1 MPSPARIAKVQ
12 QLTALEKLFT
22 IELPW
27 GQSLGHEPGQFVEVS
42 ILGIGEAPI
51 SISSSPSRSNG
62 TFELCVRR
70 VGDVTSAMHKLDVG
84 ATIGVRGPF
93 GHGFPIDKMR
103 GKDILFAPGGLGLAP
118 VRSLINQV
126 LDERGSFG
134 RVIIRAIIVD
144 AAEMG
149 QPPGTIVR
157 FRPDEVTLTGSAGPL
172 SLHRTAVA
180 DALALAEA
188 LGEPM
193 PEMVFYGMQPGRIGW
208 GETLSP
214 EVAAAVPQL
223 VQAILREVSQARGEE
238 TDMPKT
244 ENRSQVKGLILIVD
258 DDPDMVEALRMPL
271 EAHGYS
277 VAHAASGRVA
287 LNMIPELR
295 PDLIIL
301 DVMMET
307 TTEGFQLS
315 LALRS
320 PDPRSP
326 YAAYRDIP
334 ILMLTSIHATTPLR
348 FSPDQDYLLVD
359 VFIDKPVDPDK
370 LIAKIAELLAK
381 K

>member
-1 MPSPARIAKVQ
+1 MREILILGLGNPLQADDGVGCRVIE
-12 QLTALEKLFT
+12 ALEGW
-22 IELPW
+22 ELP
-27 GQSLGHEPGQFVEVS
+27 PDVEA
-42 ILGIGEAPI
+42 LDGGTPGIGLLHLLEGC
-51 SISSSPSRSNG
+51 R
-62 TFELCVRR
+62 
-70 VGDVTSAMHKLDVG
+70 
-84 ATIGVRGPF
+84 
-93 GHGFPIDKMR
+93 
-103 GKDILFAPGGLGLAP
+103 
-118 VRSLINQV
+118 
-126 LDERGSFG
+126 
-134 RVIIRAIIVD
+134 RAIIVD

-149 QPPGTIVR
+149 LPPGTIVR
-157 FRPDEVTLTGSAGPL
+157 FRPDEVTLTGSAGRF

-188 LGEPM
+188 LGEPL
-193 PEMVFYGMQPGRIGW
+193 PEMVFYGVQPGRIGW

-238 TDMPKT
+238 TYMPKK
-244 ENRSQVKGLILIVD
+244 ENRSQAKGLILIVD

-307 TTEGFQLS
+307 TTEGFQVS

-348 FSPDQDYLLVD
+348 FSPDQDYLPVD